1 VAAKLRL
8 GTRGSALALRQ
19 TELAA
24 VALRRAHRGITL
36 ETVEI
41 RTEGDRDQTTP
52 LTAVAGR
59 GVFTSEIEH
68 ALLRDEI
75 DVAVHSLKDL
85 PTDETESL
93 LVAAVLERG
102 DARDAVIARDG
113 MFLHELGPGSVVGTS
128 SSRRIAQLRAHFP
141 GLGVEN
147 IRGNV
152 DTRIKKQR
160 RGEYDAIVLAAAG
173 LERLGRLDEASEIL
187 EPEEMMPAP
196 GQGTIALQCRA
207 GDLET
212 LNKLRA
218 IDDAATRAAVT
229 AERVV
234 LAVLEGGCSVPVG
247 AYATVSGSEL
257 RIAGLVAS
265 PDGEREIRESVS
277 GQAADPETAGRQLA
291 GLLLEGGAK
300 ELLEQYAGAHR

>member
-1 VAAKLRL
+1 
-8 GTRGSALALRQ
+8 
-19 TELAA
+19 
-24 VALRRAHRGITL
+24 
-36 ETVEI
+36 
-41 RTEGDRDQTTP
+41 
-52 LTAVAGR
+52 
-59 GVFTSEIEH
+59 
-68 ALLRDEI
+68 
-75 DVAVHSLKDL
+75 
-85 PTDETESL
+85 
-93 LVAAVLERG
+93 
-102 DARDAVIARDG
+102 
-113 MFLHELGPGSVVGTS
+113 
-128 SSRRIAQLRAHFP
+128 
-141 GLGVEN
+141 VEN